1 MELIMAGRPK
11 GSKTRY
17 STSLQ
22 RQMLRSDSPTPLEYL
37 VSVYTDEDN
46 PLNVRLDAAKAAAP
60 YVHPRLSAVEVS
72 STTPNRDISAIPTW
86 ELLAIINGESGGNS
100 GGALTDGHLQIRG
113 SGDPPTPV
121 GDVLP

>member
-1 MELIMAGRPK
+1 MAGRPK

-17 STSLQ
+17 STTLQ
-22 RQMLRSDSPTPLEYL
+22 RQMSHSDSPTPLEYL

-60 YVHPRLSAVEVS
+60 YVHPRLSTVEVS
-72 STTPNRDISAIPTW
+72 SNTPNRDARSISNE
-86 ELLAIINGESGGNS
+86 ELLAIINGEPGGNS
-100 GGALTDGHLQIRG
+100 RGSLSDSHLQIGG

-121 GDVLP
+121 GDILF